1 MNRGTQAAG
10 QPTPPSLLLLPPQLL
25 HSALLAR
32 GATVEQLAGQRT
44 PRGPPEAS
52 EDKKGSGSSAPRE
65 CSGPG
70 RAQGTASGTLLAEPM
85 GQRLETGTIKSF
97 VHSTN

>member
-10 QPTPPSLLLLPPQLL
+10 QPTPPSLLLLPPPQLL

-32 GATVEQLAGQRT
+32 WATVEQLAGQRT

-52 EDKKGSGSSAPRE
+52 EDKKESGSSALRE
-65 CSGPG
+65 CSGRGGPRG
-70 RAQGTASGTLLAEPM
+70 LQVGPSWLSPWARGLRR
-85 GQRLETGTIKSF
+85 GQ
-97 VHSTN
+97 